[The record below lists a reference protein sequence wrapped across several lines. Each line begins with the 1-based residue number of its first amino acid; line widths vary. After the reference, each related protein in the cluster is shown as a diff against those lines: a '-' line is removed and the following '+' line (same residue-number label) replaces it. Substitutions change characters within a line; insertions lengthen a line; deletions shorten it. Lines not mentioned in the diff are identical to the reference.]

1 MIEFIKLFFQM
12 GVIMVTQQPDESIR
26 FIDLLMI
33 GIGCAMFAFGL
44 VFFNIANHLA
54 DGGISGIT
62 LIFRALFHIDPA
74 YSTILINVPLI
85 IIGWRFLGRQSLIYT
100 IYGTGMLSLC
110 LWVWQRVPLSIALH
124 GDLLLSA
131 LGAGIIGGFGSGLL
145 YRYGGTTGGTDII
158 ARIFER
164 FRGVPM
170 GRTLLYLDVVV
181 LLISLVYI
189 DIQHMA
195 YTLIYSYVFARIV
208 NFTQEG
214 AYAARGVIVV
224 SENYQQITDDQLKQ
238 DAYLMSAQALMA
250 QHDYQHALV
259 WAITA
264 QEARPQQ
271 LDANLLVAD
280 ILLALGNNQQASD
293 YYQRAYKID
302 SQSGRAAFNLGLTAM
317 VLGKPYAT
325 WFERAQ
331 KLDSQYF
338 KSHQQQLTD
347 IEKMLAAQADN
358 QNH

>member
-12 GVIMVTQQPDESIR
+12 GVIMLTQQPDESIR

-110 LWVWQRVPLSIALH
+110 LWVWQRVPLTIALH

-224 SENYQQITDDQLKQ
+224 SENYQQITDEIMTELERGV
-238 DAYLMSAQALMA
+238 S
-250 QHDYQHALV
+250 LV
-259 WAITA
+259 NGEGGFSH
-264 QEARPQQ
+264 QERKMIYVV
-271 LDANLLVAD
+271 VAPSELYRLRQIIQRND
-280 ILLALGNNQQASD
+280 SRAFISVINVNEALGEGFS
-293 YYQRAYKID
+293 
-302 SQSGRAAFNLGLTAM
+302 FGLPDKGW
-317 VLGKPYAT
+317 LNR
-325 WFERAQ
+325 FR
-331 KLDSQYF
+331 
-338 KSHQQQLTD
+338 H
-347 IEKMLAAQADN
+347 
-358 QNH
+358 

>member
-110 LWVWQRVPLSIALH
+110 LWVWQRVPLTIALH

-224 SENYQQITDDQLKQ
+224 SENYQQITDEIMTELERGV
-238 DAYLMSAQALMA
+238 S
-250 QHDYQHALV
+250 LV
-259 WAITA
+259 NGEGGFSH
-264 QEARPQQ
+264 QERKMIYVV
-271 LDANLLVAD
+271 VAPSELYRLRQIIQRND
-280 ILLALGNNQQASD
+280 SRAFISVTNVNEALGEGFS
-293 YYQRAYKID
+293 
-302 SQSGRAAFNLGLTAM
+302 FGLPDKGW
-317 VLGKPYAT
+317 LNR
-325 WFERAQ
+325 FR
-331 KLDSQYF
+331 
-338 KSHQQQLTD
+338 H
-347 IEKMLAAQADN
+347 
-358 QNH
+358 

>member
-110 LWVWQRVPLSIALH
+110 LWVWQRVPLTIALH

-224 SENYQQITDDQLKQ
+224 SENYQQITDEIMTELERGV
-238 DAYLMSAQALMA
+238 S
-250 QHDYQHALV
+250 LV
-259 WAITA
+259 NGEGGFSH
-264 QEARPQQ
+264 QERKMIYVV
-271 LDANLLVAD
+271 VAPSELYRLRQIIQRND
-280 ILLALGNNQQASD
+280 SRAFISVINVNEALGEGFS
-293 YYQRAYKID
+293 
-302 SQSGRAAFNLGLTAM
+302 FGLPDKGW
-317 VLGKPYAT
+317 LNRFRY
-325 WFERAQ
+325 
-331 KLDSQYF
+331 
-338 KSHQQQLTD
+338 
-347 IEKMLAAQADN
+347 
-358 QNH
+358 

>member
-1 MIEFIKLFFQM
+1 M

-110 LWVWQRVPLSIALH
+110 LWVWQRVPLTIALH

-224 SENYQQITDDQLKQ
+224 SENYQQITDEIMTELERGVS
-238 DAYLMSAQALMA
+238 LINGEGGFS
-250 QHDYQHALV
+250 H
-259 WAITA
+259 
-264 QEARPQQ
+264 QERKMIYVV
-271 LDANLLVAD
+271 VAPSELYRLRQIIQRND
-280 ILLALGNNQQASD
+280 SRAFISVINVNEALGEGFS
-293 YYQRAYKID
+293 
-302 SQSGRAAFNLGLTAM
+302 FGLPDKGW
-317 VLGKPYAT
+317 LNR
-325 WFERAQ
+325 FR
-331 KLDSQYF
+331 
-338 KSHQQQLTD
+338 H
-347 IEKMLAAQADN
+347 
-358 QNH
+358 

>member
-110 LWVWQRVPLSIALH
+110 LWVWQRVPLTIALH

-224 SENYQQITDDQLKQ
+224 SENYQQITDEIMTELERGV
-238 DAYLMSAQALMA
+238 S
-250 QHDYQHALV
+250 LV
-259 WAITA
+259 NGEGGFSHQKRKMIYVV
-264 QEARPQQ
+264 
-271 LDANLLVAD
+271 VAPSELYRLRQIIQRND
-280 ILLALGNNQQASD
+280 SRAFISVINVNEALGEGFS
-293 YYQRAYKID
+293 
-302 SQSGRAAFNLGLTAM
+302 FGLPDKGW
-317 VLGKPYAT
+317 LNRFRY
-325 WFERAQ
+325 
-331 KLDSQYF
+331 
-338 KSHQQQLTD
+338 
-347 IEKMLAAQADN
+347 
-358 QNH
+358 

>member
-110 LWVWQRVPLSIALH
+110 LWVWQRVPLTIALH

-181 LLISLVYI
+181 LLVSLVYI

-224 SENYQQITDDQLKQ
+224 SENYQQITDEIMTELERGV
-238 DAYLMSAQALMA
+238 S
-250 QHDYQHALV
+250 LV
-259 WAITA
+259 NGEGGFSH
-264 QEARPQQ
+264 QERKMIYVV
-271 LDANLLVAD
+271 VAPSELYRLRQIIQRND
-280 ILLALGNNQQASD
+280 SRAFISVINVNEALGEGFS
-293 YYQRAYKID
+293 
-302 SQSGRAAFNLGLTAM
+302 FGLPDKGW
-317 VLGKPYAT
+317 LNR
-325 WFERAQ
+325 FR
-331 KLDSQYF
+331 
-338 KSHQQQLTD
+338 H
-347 IEKMLAAQADN
+347 
-358 QNH
+358 

>member
-1 MIEFIKLFFQM
+1 
-12 GVIMVTQQPDESIR
+12 MVTQQPDESIR

-110 LWVWQRVPLSIALH
+110 LWVWQRVPLTIALH

-224 SENYQQITDDQLKQ
+224 SENYQQITDEIMTELERGV
-238 DAYLMSAQALMA
+238 S
-250 QHDYQHALV
+250 LV
-259 WAITA
+259 NGEGGFSH
-264 QEARPQQ
+264 QERKMIYVV
-271 LDANLLVAD
+271 VAPSELYRLRQIIQRND
-280 ILLALGNNQQASD
+280 SRAFISVTNVNEALGEGFS
-293 YYQRAYKID
+293 
-302 SQSGRAAFNLGLTAM
+302 FGLPDKGW
-317 VLGKPYAT
+317 LNR
-325 WFERAQ
+325 FR
-331 KLDSQYF
+331 
-338 KSHQQQLTD
+338 H
-347 IEKMLAAQADN
+347 
-358 QNH
+358 

>member
-1 MIEFIKLFFQM
+1 
-12 GVIMVTQQPDESIR
+12 MVTQQPDESIR

-110 LWVWQRVPLSIALH
+110 LWVWQRIPLTIALH

-224 SENYQQITDDQLKQ
+224 SENYQQITDEIMTELERGV
-238 DAYLMSAQALMA
+238 S
-250 QHDYQHALV
+250 LV
-259 WAITA
+259 NGEGGFSH
-264 QEARPQQ
+264 QERKMIYVV
-271 LDANLLVAD
+271 VAPSELYRLRQIIQRND
-280 ILLALGNNQQASD
+280 SRAFISVINVNEALGEGFS
-293 YYQRAYKID
+293 
-302 SQSGRAAFNLGLTAM
+302 FGLPDKGW
-317 VLGKPYAT
+317 LNR
-325 WFERAQ
+325 FR
-331 KLDSQYF
+331 
-338 KSHQQQLTD
+338 H
-347 IEKMLAAQADN
+347 
-358 QNH
+358 

>member
-1 MIEFIKLFFQM
+1 M
-12 GVIMVTQQPDESIR
+12 TQQPDESIR

-110 LWVWQRVPLSIALH
+110 LWVWQRVPLTIALH
-124 GDLLLSA
+124 GDLLISA

-224 SENYQQITDDQLKQ
+224 SENYQQITDEIMTELERGV
-238 DAYLMSAQALMA
+238 S
-250 QHDYQHALV
+250 LV
-259 WAITA
+259 NGEGGFSH
-264 QEARPQQ
+264 QERKMIYVV
-271 LDANLLVAD
+271 VAPSELYRLRQIIQRND
-280 ILLALGNNQQASD
+280 SRAFISVINVNEALGEGFS
-293 YYQRAYKID
+293 
-302 SQSGRAAFNLGLTAM
+302 FGLPDKGW
-317 VLGKPYAT
+317 LNR
-325 WFERAQ
+325 FR
-331 KLDSQYF
+331 
-338 KSHQQQLTD
+338 H
-347 IEKMLAAQADN
+347 
-358 QNH
+358 

>member
-1 MIEFIKLFFQM
+1 
-12 GVIMVTQQPDESIR
+12 MVTQQPDESIR

-110 LWVWQRVPLSIALH
+110 LWVWQRVPLTIALH

-224 SENYQQITDDQLKQ
+224 SENFQQITDEIMTELERGV
-238 DAYLMSAQALMA
+238 S
-250 QHDYQHALV
+250 LV
-259 WAITA
+259 NGEGGFSH
-264 QEARPQQ
+264 QERKMIYVV
-271 LDANLLVAD
+271 VAPSELYRLRQIIQRND
-280 ILLALGNNQQASD
+280 SRAFISVINVNEALGEGFS
-293 YYQRAYKID
+293 
-302 SQSGRAAFNLGLTAM
+302 FGLPDKGW
-317 VLGKPYAT
+317 LNR
-325 WFERAQ
+325 FR
-331 KLDSQYF
+331 
-338 KSHQQQLTD
+338 H
-347 IEKMLAAQADN
+347 
-358 QNH
+358 

>member
-1 MIEFIKLFFQM
+1 
-12 GVIMVTQQPDESIR
+12 MVTQQPDESIR

-33 GIGCAMFAFGL
+33 GIGYAMFAFGL

-110 LWVWQRVPLSIALH
+110 LWVWQRVPLTIALH

-224 SENYQQITDDQLKQ
+224 SENYQQITDEIMTELERGV
-238 DAYLMSAQALMA
+238 S
-250 QHDYQHALV
+250 LV
-259 WAITA
+259 NGEGGFSH
-264 QEARPQQ
+264 QERKMIYVV
-271 LDANLLVAD
+271 VAPSELYRLRQIIQRND
-280 ILLALGNNQQASD
+280 SRAFISVINVNEALGEGFS
-293 YYQRAYKID
+293 
-302 SQSGRAAFNLGLTAM
+302 FGLPDKGW
-317 VLGKPYAT
+317 LNR
-325 WFERAQ
+325 FR
-331 KLDSQYF
+331 
-338 KSHQQQLTD
+338 H
-347 IEKMLAAQADN
+347 
-358 QNH
+358 

>member
-85 IIGWRFLGRQSLIYT
+85 IIGWRFLGRQSLLYT

-110 LWVWQRVPLSIALH
+110 LWVWQRVPLTIALH

-224 SENYQQITDDQLKQ
+224 SENYQQITDEIMTELERGV
-238 DAYLMSAQALMA
+238 S
-250 QHDYQHALV
+250 LV
-259 WAITA
+259 NGEGGFSH
-264 QEARPQQ
+264 QERKMIYVV
-271 LDANLLVAD
+271 VAPSELYRLRQIIQRND
-280 ILLALGNNQQASD
+280 SRAFISVINVNEALGEGFS
-293 YYQRAYKID
+293 
-302 SQSGRAAFNLGLTAM
+302 FGLPDKGW
-317 VLGKPYAT
+317 LNR
-325 WFERAQ
+325 FR
-331 KLDSQYF
+331 
-338 KSHQQQLTD
+338 H
-347 IEKMLAAQADN
+347 
-358 QNH
+358 

>member
-1 MIEFIKLFFQM
+1 M
-12 GVIMVTQQPDESIR
+12 VIQQPDESIR

-110 LWVWQRVPLSIALH
+110 LWVWQRVPLTIALH

-224 SENYQQITDDQLKQ
+224 SENYQQITDEIMTELERGV
-238 DAYLMSAQALMA
+238 S
-250 QHDYQHALV
+250 LV
-259 WAITA
+259 NGEGGFSH
-264 QEARPQQ
+264 QERKMIYVV
-271 LDANLLVAD
+271 VAPSELYRLRQIIQRND
-280 ILLALGNNQQASD
+280 SRAFISVINVNEALGEGFS
-293 YYQRAYKID
+293 
-302 SQSGRAAFNLGLTAM
+302 FGLPDKGW
-317 VLGKPYAT
+317 LNR
-325 WFERAQ
+325 FR
-331 KLDSQYF
+331 
-338 KSHQQQLTD
+338 H
-347 IEKMLAAQADN
+347 
-358 QNH
+358 

>member
-110 LWVWQRVPLSIALH
+110 LWVWQRVPLTIALH

-224 SENYQQITDDQLKQ
+224 SENYQQITNEIMTELERGVS
-238 DAYLMSAQALMA
+238 LINGEGGFS
-250 QHDYQHALV
+250 H
-259 WAITA
+259 
-264 QEARPQQ
+264 QERKMIYVV
-271 LDANLLVAD
+271 VAPSELYRLRQIIQRND
-280 ILLALGNNQQASD
+280 SRAFISVINVNEALGEGFSFGLPDKGWLNQF
-293 YYQRAYKID
+293 R
-302 SQSGRAAFNLGLTAM
+302 
-317 VLGKPYAT
+317 
-325 WFERAQ
+325 
-331 KLDSQYF
+331 
-338 KSHQQQLTD
+338 H
-347 IEKMLAAQADN
+347 
-358 QNH
+358 

>member
-110 LWVWQRVPLSIALH
+110 LWVWQRVPLTIALH

-224 SENYQQITDDQLKQ
+224 SENYQQITDEIMTELERGV
-238 DAYLMSAQALMA
+238 S
-250 QHDYQHALV
+250 LV
-259 WAITA
+259 NGEGGFSH
-264 QEARPQQ
+264 QERKMIYVV
-271 LDANLLVAD
+271 VAPSELYRLRQIIQRND
-280 ILLALGNNQQASD
+280 SRAFISVINVNEALGEGFS
-293 YYQRAYKID
+293 
-302 SQSGRAAFNLGLTAM
+302 FGLPDKGWLNRFM
-317 VLGKPYAT
+317 
-325 WFERAQ
+325 
-331 KLDSQYF
+331 
-338 KSHQQQLTD
+338 H
-347 IEKMLAAQADN
+347 
-358 QNH
+358 

>member
-1 MIEFIKLFFQM
+1 
-12 GVIMVTQQPDESIR
+12 MVTQQPDESIR

-110 LWVWQRVPLSIALH
+110 LWVWQRVPLTIALH

-224 SENYQQITDDQLKQ
+224 SENYQQITDEIMTELERGV
-238 DAYLMSAQALMA
+238 S
-250 QHDYQHALV
+250 LV
-259 WAITA
+259 NGEGGFSH
-264 QEARPQQ
+264 QERKMIYVV
-271 LDANLLVAD
+271 VAPSELYRLRQIIQRND
-280 ILLALGNNQQASD
+280 SRAFISVINVNEALGEGFS
-293 YYQRAYKID
+293 
-302 SQSGRAAFNLGLTAM
+302 FGLPDKGW
-317 VLGKPYAT
+317 LNR
-325 WFERAQ
+325 FR
-331 KLDSQYF
+331 
-338 KSHQQQLTD
+338 H
-347 IEKMLAAQADN
+347 
-358 QNH
+358 

>member
-110 LWVWQRVPLSIALH
+110 LWVWQRVPLTIALH

-224 SENYQQITDDQLKQ
+224 SENYQQITDEIMTELERGV
-238 DAYLMSAQALMA
+238 S
-250 QHDYQHALV
+250 LV
-259 WAITA
+259 NGEGGFSHQKRKMIYVV
-264 QEARPQQ
+264 
-271 LDANLLVAD
+271 VAPSELYRLRQIIQRND
-280 ILLALGNNQQASD
+280 SRAFISVINVNEALGEGFS
-293 YYQRAYKID
+293 
-302 SQSGRAAFNLGLTAM
+302 FGLPDKGW
-317 VLGKPYAT
+317 LNR
-325 WFERAQ
+325 FR
-331 KLDSQYF
+331 
-338 KSHQQQLTD
+338 H
-347 IEKMLAAQADN
+347 
-358 QNH
+358 

>member
-1 MIEFIKLFFQM
+1 M
-12 GVIMVTQQPDESIR
+12 TQQPDESIR

-110 LWVWQRVPLSIALH
+110 LWVWQRIPLTIALH

-224 SENYQQITDDQLKQ
+224 SENYQQITDEIMTELERGVS
-238 DAYLMSAQALMA
+238 LINGEGGFS
-250 QHDYQHALV
+250 H
-259 WAITA
+259 
-264 QEARPQQ
+264 QERKMIYVV
-271 LDANLLVAD
+271 VAPSELYRLRQIIQRND
-280 ILLALGNNQQASD
+280 SRAFISVINVNEALGEGFS
-293 YYQRAYKID
+293 
-302 SQSGRAAFNLGLTAM
+302 FGLPDKGW
-317 VLGKPYAT
+317 LNR
-325 WFERAQ
+325 FR
-331 KLDSQYF
+331 
-338 KSHQQQLTD
+338 H
-347 IEKMLAAQADN
+347 
-358 QNH
+358 

>member
-110 LWVWQRVPLSIALH
+110 LWIWQRVPLTIALH

-224 SENYQQITDDQLKQ
+224 SENYQQITDEIMTELERGV
-238 DAYLMSAQALMA
+238 S
-250 QHDYQHALV
+250 LV
-259 WAITA
+259 NGEGGFSH
-264 QEARPQQ
+264 QERKMIYVV
-271 LDANLLVAD
+271 VAPSELYRLRQIIQRND
-280 ILLALGNNQQASD
+280 SRAFISVINVNEALGEGFS
-293 YYQRAYKID
+293 
-302 SQSGRAAFNLGLTAM
+302 FGLPDKGW
-317 VLGKPYAT
+317 LNR
-325 WFERAQ
+325 FR
-331 KLDSQYF
+331 
-338 KSHQQQLTD
+338 H
-347 IEKMLAAQADN
+347 
-358 QNH
+358 

>member
-1 MIEFIKLFFQM
+1 
-12 GVIMVTQQPDESIR
+12 MVTQQPDESIR

-110 LWVWQRVPLSIALH
+110 LWVWQRVPLTIALH

-224 SENYQQITDDQLKQ
+224 SENYQQITDEIMTELERGVS
-238 DAYLMSAQALMA
+238 LINGEGGFS
-250 QHDYQHALV
+250 H
-259 WAITA
+259 
-264 QEARPQQ
+264 QERKMIYVV
-271 LDANLLVAD
+271 VAPSELYRLRQIIQRND
-280 ILLALGNNQQASD
+280 SRAFISVINVNEALGEGFS
-293 YYQRAYKID
+293 
-302 SQSGRAAFNLGLTAM
+302 FGLPDKGW
-317 VLGKPYAT
+317 LNR
-325 WFERAQ
+325 FR
-331 KLDSQYF
+331 
-338 KSHQQQLTD
+338 H
-347 IEKMLAAQADN
+347 
-358 QNH
+358 

>member
-110 LWVWQRVPLSIALH
+110 LWVWQRVPLTIALH

-224 SENYQQITDDQLKQ
+224 SENFQQITDEIMTELERGV
-238 DAYLMSAQALMA
+238 S
-250 QHDYQHALV
+250 LV
-259 WAITA
+259 NGEGGFSH
-264 QEARPQQ
+264 QERKMIYVV
-271 LDANLLVAD
+271 VAPSELYRLRQIIQRND
-280 ILLALGNNQQASD
+280 SRAFISVINVNEALGEGFS
-293 YYQRAYKID
+293 
-302 SQSGRAAFNLGLTAM
+302 FGLPDKGW
-317 VLGKPYAT
+317 LNR
-325 WFERAQ
+325 FR
-331 KLDSQYF
+331 
-338 KSHQQQLTD
+338 H
-347 IEKMLAAQADN
+347 
-358 QNH
+358 

>member
-1 MIEFIKLFFQM
+1 
-12 GVIMVTQQPDESIR
+12 MVTQQPDESIR

-110 LWVWQRVPLSIALH
+110 LWVWQRVPLTIALH

-224 SENYQQITDDQLKQ
+224 SENYQQITNEIMTELERGVS
-238 DAYLMSAQALMA
+238 LINGEGGFS
-250 QHDYQHALV
+250 H
-259 WAITA
+259 
-264 QEARPQQ
+264 QERKMIYVV
-271 LDANLLVAD
+271 VAPSELYRLRQIIQRND
-280 ILLALGNNQQASD
+280 SRAFISVINVNEALGEGFSFGLPDKGWLNQF
-293 YYQRAYKID
+293 R
-302 SQSGRAAFNLGLTAM
+302 
-317 VLGKPYAT
+317 
-325 WFERAQ
+325 
-331 KLDSQYF
+331 
-338 KSHQQQLTD
+338 H
-347 IEKMLAAQADN
+347 
-358 QNH
+358 

>member
-12 GVIMVTQQPDESIR
+12 GVIMVIQQPDESIR

-110 LWVWQRVPLSIALH
+110 LWVWQRVPLTIALH

-224 SENYQQITDDQLKQ
+224 SENYQQITDEIMTELERGV
-238 DAYLMSAQALMA
+238 S
-250 QHDYQHALV
+250 LV
-259 WAITA
+259 NGEGGFSH
-264 QEARPQQ
+264 QERKMIYVV
-271 LDANLLVAD
+271 VAPSELYRLRQIIQRND
-280 ILLALGNNQQASD
+280 SRAFISVINVNEALGEGFS
-293 YYQRAYKID
+293 
-302 SQSGRAAFNLGLTAM
+302 FGLPDKGW
-317 VLGKPYAT
+317 LNR
-325 WFERAQ
+325 FR
-331 KLDSQYF
+331 
-338 KSHQQQLTD
+338 H
-347 IEKMLAAQADN
+347 
-358 QNH
+358 

>member
-33 GIGCAMFAFGL
+33 GIGYAMFAFGL

-110 LWVWQRVPLSIALH
+110 LWVWQRVPLTIALH

-224 SENYQQITDDQLKQ
+224 SENYQQITDEIMTELERGV
-238 DAYLMSAQALMA
+238 S
-250 QHDYQHALV
+250 LV
-259 WAITA
+259 NGEGGFSH
-264 QEARPQQ
+264 QERKMIYVV
-271 LDANLLVAD
+271 VAPSELYRLRQIIQRND
-280 ILLALGNNQQASD
+280 SRAFISVINVNEALGEGFS
-293 YYQRAYKID
+293 
-302 SQSGRAAFNLGLTAM
+302 FGLPDKGW
-317 VLGKPYAT
+317 LNR
-325 WFERAQ
+325 FR
-331 KLDSQYF
+331 
-338 KSHQQQLTD
+338 H
-347 IEKMLAAQADN
+347 
-358 QNH
+358 

>member
-110 LWVWQRVPLSIALH
+110 LWVWQRVPLTIALH

-145 YRYGGTTGGTDII
+145 CRYGGTTGGTDII

-195 YTLIYSYVFARIV
+195 Y
-208 NFTQEG
+208 
-214 AYAARGVIVV
+214 
-224 SENYQQITDDQLKQ
+224 
-238 DAYLMSAQALMA
+238 
-250 QHDYQHALV
+250 
-259 WAITA
+259 
-264 QEARPQQ
+264 
-271 LDANLLVAD
+271 
-280 ILLALGNNQQASD
+280 
-293 YYQRAYKID
+293 
-302 SQSGRAAFNLGLTAM
+302 
-317 VLGKPYAT
+317 
-325 WFERAQ
+325 
-331 KLDSQYF
+331 
-338 KSHQQQLTD
+338 
-347 IEKMLAAQADN
+347 
-358 QNH
+358 

>member
-1 MIEFIKLFFQM
+1 M
-12 GVIMVTQQPDESIR
+12 TQQPDESIR

-110 LWVWQRVPLSIALH
+110 LWVWQRVPLTIALH

-224 SENYQQITDDQLKQ
+224 SENYQQITDEIMTELERGV
-238 DAYLMSAQALMA
+238 S
-250 QHDYQHALV
+250 LV
-259 WAITA
+259 NGEGGFSH
-264 QEARPQQ
+264 QERKMIYVV
-271 LDANLLVAD
+271 VAPSELYRLRQIIQRND
-280 ILLALGNNQQASD
+280 SRAFISVINVNEALGEGFS
-293 YYQRAYKID
+293 
-302 SQSGRAAFNLGLTAM
+302 FGLPDKGW
-317 VLGKPYAT
+317 LNR
-325 WFERAQ
+325 FR
-331 KLDSQYF
+331 
-338 KSHQQQLTD
+338 H
-347 IEKMLAAQADN
+347 
-358 QNH
+358 

>member
-110 LWVWQRVPLSIALH
+110 LWVWQRVPLTIALH

-224 SENYQQITDDQLKQ
+224 SENYQQITDEIMTELERGV
-238 DAYLMSAQALMA
+238 S
-250 QHDYQHALV
+250 LV
-259 WAITA
+259 NGEGGFSH
-264 QEARPQQ
+264 QERKMIYVV
-271 LDANLLVAD
+271 VAPSELYRLRQIIQRND
-280 ILLALGNNQQASD
+280 SRAFISVINVNEALGEGFS
-293 YYQRAYKID
+293 
-302 SQSGRAAFNLGLTAM
+302 FGLPDKGW
-317 VLGKPYAT
+317 LNRFG
-325 WFERAQ
+325 
-331 KLDSQYF
+331 
-338 KSHQQQLTD
+338 H
-347 IEKMLAAQADN
+347 
-358 QNH
+358 

>member
-110 LWVWQRVPLSIALH
+110 LWVWQRVPLTIALH

-224 SENYQQITDDQLKQ
+224 SENYQQITDEIMTELERGV
-238 DAYLMSAQALMA
+238 S
-250 QHDYQHALV
+250 LV
-259 WAITA
+259 NGEGGFSH
-264 QEARPQQ
+264 QERKMIYVV
-271 LDANLLVAD
+271 VAPRELYRLRQIIQRND
-280 ILLALGNNQQASD
+280 SRAFISVINVNEALGEGFS
-293 YYQRAYKID
+293 
-302 SQSGRAAFNLGLTAM
+302 FGLPDKGW
-317 VLGKPYAT
+317 LNR
-325 WFERAQ
+325 FR
-331 KLDSQYF
+331 
-338 KSHQQQLTD
+338 H
-347 IEKMLAAQADN
+347 
-358 QNH
+358 

>member
-110 LWVWQRVPLSIALH
+110 LWVWQRVPLTIALH

-224 SENYQQITDDQLKQ
+224 SENYQQITDEIMTELERGV
-238 DAYLMSAQALMA
+238 S
-250 QHDYQHALV
+250 LV
-259 WAITA
+259 NGEGGFSH
-264 QEARPQQ
+264 QERKMIYVV
-271 LDANLLVAD
+271 VAPSELYRLRQIIQRND
-280 ILLALGNNQQASD
+280 SRAFISVINVNEALGEGFS
-293 YYQRAYKID
+293 
-302 SQSGRAAFNLGLTAM
+302 FGLPDKGW
-317 VLGKPYAT
+317 LNR
-325 WFERAQ
+325 FR
-331 KLDSQYF
+331 
-338 KSHQQQLTD
+338 
-347 IEKMLAAQADN
+347 N
-358 QNH
+358 